1 MSLLLLLHLLCSFL
15 RALLRCCPTGK
26 CSRPLTPSHPLS
38 HFLAHS
44 PACRLLLLLLLR
56 LRVLACVLA
65 CAGMTDAGKQR
76 TPDFLSDLLGVPR
89 APPPSEVNL
98 KSLLGAEAAQ

>member
-1 MSLLLLLHLLCSFL
+1 
-15 RALLRCCPTGK
+15 
-26 CSRPLTPSHPLS
+26 
-38 HFLAHS
+38 
-44 PACRLLLLLLLR
+44 
-56 LRVLACVLA
+56 
-65 CAGMTDAGKQR
+65 MTDAGKQR